1 MSSNWQNKAG
11 LRYLG
16 INSGYIPPAALPQGL
31 LSPSQCHP
39 VLGRAAGVSAGSVES
54 QEKRLCHGVVS
65 CNHSS
70 DRCSGQH
77 GFPCHRAPTQPVV
90 ADKGPV
96 GPFQPG

>member
-1 MSSNWQNKAG
+1 MSISWQNKAG

-16 INSGYIPPAALPQGL
+16 INSGYIPPAALPQEL

-39 VLGRAAGVSAGSVES
+39 VLGRATGVSAGSVEN
-54 QEKRLCHGVVS
+54 QEKRLCHSVVS
-65 CNHSS
+65 ATTAQTAAQGSTV
-70 DRCSGQH
+70 
-77 GFPCHRAPTQPVV
+77 FPCHRAPTQPVV